1 VRVLI
6 PFNIHTPQITSP
18 LSQINREGGIN
29 LNSETQVFIVLIISF
44 FTMTKYLIHDKLE
57 VIPFPRNKITFERVK
72 APRLSDRKR
81 VLIDLIL
88 TRLRSL
94 KRGDFH
100 AAQM

>member
-1 VRVLI
+1 MCKRL
-6 PFNIHTPQITSP
+6 NRP
-18 LSQINREGGIN
+18 LSQ
-29 LNSETQVFIVLIISF
+29 LL
-44 FTMTKYLIHDKLE
+44 
-57 VIPFPRNKITFERVK
+57 IPFPRNKITFERVK

-81 VLIDLIL
+81 VHIDLIL